1 MKIFDG
7 VKYITLDRLRK
18 GVRGRRYSGCG
29 ECRRY
34 TRGDATRRRG
44 TSAMDLTRWLEGLD
58 LEQYLRAFRE
68 SDVDA
73 AVLPELT
80 ADDLTALG
88 VTSIGHRRK
97 LLAAIAA
104 LLCDPPRSR
113 RWRQPL
119 LARRHSRAPT
129 VVVGAERR

>member
-1 MKIFDG
+1 
-7 VKYITLDRLRK
+7 
-18 GVRGRRYSGCG
+18 
-29 ECRRY
+29 
-34 TRGDATRRRG
+34 
-44 TSAMDLTRWLEGLD
+44 MDLTRWLEGLD

-104 LLCDPPRSR
+104 LRPAPQSALETTAAGSTTFARAHSC
-113 RWRQPL
+113 RWR
-119 LARRHSRAPT
+119 
-129 VVVGAERR
+129 